1 MTKSELELLLIDT
14 VCTLQKLS
22 GREQVPIDADT
33 KPILDVPGFD
43 SLNGVEITV
52 EVMDKL
58 AIETDFNNVLIDD
71 DRALTISEAAE
82 RLAVCLSVF
91 AND

>member
-1 MTKSELELLLIDT
+1 MTKSELEVLLIKL
-14 VCTLQKLS
+14 VCALQKLS
-22 GREQVPIDADT
+22 GREQVAIDADT

-52 EVMDKL
+52 EVIDLLK
-58 AIETDFNNVLIDD
+58 IETDFNNLLIDD

-82 RLAVCLSVF
+82 RLETCLSSVGQ
-91 AND
+91 